1 MFPLFV
7 QAIHLSFR
15 SLVLPFLHP
24 SMRRCMCLCMC
35 LCYSIFMS
43 GLRDLPFISWSVCLS
58 ACSHVCRFLCL
69 FVSSCSCASVCSS
82 VSLPLCVSLSL
93 SFCLS
98 LSLSLSP
105 SLSLCLSV
113 FCLSVSR
120 LCFQWRLRLCFAC
133 LLASI
138 FATTSSCFERCG
150 RVKEQ
155 SPGQRPPAEQWGF
168 ELAHAGSDRVV
179 IERLCLQSSGPDAL
193 YDLFKGRNGHYG
205 NYYVL
210 AVNGQRRLQEMC
222 DELAGLLLCIWLREI
237 PGMETAGVEVPSH
250 NGIAFETSRR
260 LTNRTDAYFG
270 LHPCKWEGKEALIF
284 HCSSFATG
292 AIKTSGNVQYATV
305 ARCTGTLSLP
315 SDKALDRDQA
325 AHNMCFVDERTGQHL
340 SLNFMDGPDIP
351 YATGGQYD
359 ALEQDFKTG
368 VFVYSLVDGGKG
380 ACPSKSGSYC

>member
-1 MFPLFV
+1 M
-7 QAIHLSFR
+7 I
-15 SLVLPFLHP
+15 
-24 SMRRCMCLCMC
+24 
-35 LCYSIFMS
+35 
-43 GLRDLPFISWSVCLS
+43 
-58 ACSHVCRFLCL
+58 
-69 FVSSCSCASVCSS
+69 
-82 VSLPLCVSLSL
+82 
-93 SFCLS
+93 
-98 LSLSLSP
+98 
-105 SLSLCLSV
+105 
-113 FCLSVSR
+113 
-120 LCFQWRLRLCFAC
+120 
-133 LLASI
+133 
-138 FATTSSCFERCG
+138 
-150 RVKEQ
+150 K
-155 SPGQRPPAEQWGF
+155 
-168 ELAHAGSDRVV
+168 
-179 IERLCLQSSGPDAL
+179 RLCLQSSGPDAL